1 MAIATLYSNIYDA
14 IQLQS
19 QWSSAYLVIGK
30 TTPWTDDNNP
40 PDEDPNVTEISEVI
54 GYRKVKQFSLA
65 RPLSPT
71 ETADNAPYPVVSYGD
86 KEWVLIPV
94 DKAYEEKAHYVYIEA
109 EVKPDELPLGPY
121 RQVGIHVNLVPK
133 DGVTKQ
139 NLLPSEVKDPGILRF
154 YENRE
159 PQNRTSSVTVQE
171 QFMVEV

>member
-1 MAIATLYSNIYDA
+1 
-14 IQLQS
+14 
-19 QWSSAYLVIGK
+19 
-30 TTPWTDDNNP
+30 
-40 PDEDPNVTEISEVI
+40 
-54 GYRKVKQFSLA
+54 
-65 RPLSPT
+65 
-71 ETADNAPYPVVSYGD
+71 D

-94 DKAYEEKAHYVYIEA
+94 DKAYEEKAYYVYIEA
-109 EVKPDELPLGPY
+109 EIKPDELPLGPY
-121 RQVGIHVNLVPK
+121 RQVGIHVNLVPN